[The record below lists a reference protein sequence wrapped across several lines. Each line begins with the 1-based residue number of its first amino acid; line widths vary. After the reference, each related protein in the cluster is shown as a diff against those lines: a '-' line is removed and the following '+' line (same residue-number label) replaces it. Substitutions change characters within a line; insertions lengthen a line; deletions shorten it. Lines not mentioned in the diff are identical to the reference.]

1 MQAVPLNEN
10 PFWQIAFWIW
20 IHALPFQ
27 VNPGVHSNLAVV
39 IVGAVVAL
47 ICDVTVAGK
56 NIGGVSFATEVT

>member
-1 MQAVPLNEN
+1 M
-10 PFWQIAFWIW
+10 
-20 IHALPFQ
+20 
-27 VNPGVHSNLAVV
+27 NPGVHSNLAVV